1 MILVDISLDID
12 VIQDGAEISE
22 SLIQKYNL
30 DNKDFKIIYLSDG
43 RKIIRANFVGIV
55 KSKLI
60 DKKVLFSMPKHYM
73 EIKKFEE
80 LSIKRKL
87 DHVKLVI
94 KTINKSIAGTQFTQ
108 YKHSKYVEG
117 NISFNAYNV
126 IVDYYQKYGLFHD
139 EETYTKKGYG
149 NHISWKKTISRSTKI
164 ISKNKKIIFTPFVL
178 RKKKQ
183 LSNLVTECM
192 IFAINYTDSLFGYFL
207 DLPNYN
213 LQSYGI
219 NPQIL
224 HNIAGTINS
233 LIQFQTFIFKDDEK
247 QLVDNLIIFLRR
259 VNNSLKQAISIKDYD
274 YEYVW
279 EKAVE
284 KYLNAYFLKVENNV
298 LEYSKKPINKY
309 KFKKKSEQY
318 DSYHKN
324 WRMEPD
330 HYFFDKTDK
339 SLYIF
344 DSKYYVDVKNIN
356 YKQLVYHFL
365 FGNKKNVNRIYDAL
379 IVPYE
384 GENVTDIHVNIMP
397 DFLSEGEEIIIYI
410 NKLNTS
416 SVLKNYI

>member
-1 MILVDISLDID
+1 MFLHH
-12 VIQDGAEISE
+12 EINHTS
-22 SLIQKYNL
+22 
-30 DNKDFKIIYLSDG
+30 DNNQL
-43 RKIIRANFVGIV
+43 
-55 KSKLI
+55 
-60 DKKVLFSMPKHYM
+60 
-73 EIKKFEE
+73 
-80 LSIKRKL
+80 
-87 DHVKLVI
+87 
-94 KTINKSIAGTQFTQ
+94 
-108 YKHSKYVEG
+108 
-117 NISFNAYNV
+117 
-126 IVDYYQKYGLFHD
+126 
-139 EETYTKKGYG
+139 
-149 NHISWKKTISRSTKI
+149 
-164 ISKNKKIIFTPFVL
+164 L
-178 RKKKQ
+178 R
-183 LSNLVTECM
+183 
-192 IFAINYTDSLFGYFL
+192 Y
-207 DLPNYN
+207 
-213 LQSYGI
+213 
-219 NPQIL
+219 
-224 HNIAGTINS
+224 IAGTINS

-284 KYLNAYFLKVENNV
+284 RYLNAYFLKVENNV

-365 FGNKKNVNRIYDAL
+365 FGNKKNVNKVYDAL

-384 GENVTDIHVNIMP
+384 GESVTDIHVNIMS
-397 DFLSEGEEIIIYI
+397 DFLNEGEEIIIYI

-416 SVLKNYI
+416 SV